1 MVGDRVFLRVR
12 PHKSPIRFGKGSKLA
27 PRFVGPF
34 EILERIGPVAYRLAL
49 PPSLSRIQDVF
60 HVTSLRMYICDASH
74 VIDWGSMQ
82 VAPDGQLSLEP
93 IRVLARRTLQLQG
106 REVDQVKVQWDCYD
120 EVTATWEDTMQMRR
134 DYPYLFDE
142 LHEEVHA

>member
-12 PHKSPIRFGKGSKLA
+12 PHKSPIRFGKGSKRA

-34 EILERIGPVAYRLAL
+34 EILERIKLVSYRLAL
-49 PPSLSRIQDVF
+49 PPSLSRIHDFF
-60 HVTSLRMYICDASH
+60 HISSLRKYIYDASH

-93 IRVLARRTLQLQG
+93 IRVLASRTLQLRG
-106 REVDQVKVQWDCYD
+106 REVDQVKVQWDFYD

-142 LHEEVHA
+142 LQEEVHA